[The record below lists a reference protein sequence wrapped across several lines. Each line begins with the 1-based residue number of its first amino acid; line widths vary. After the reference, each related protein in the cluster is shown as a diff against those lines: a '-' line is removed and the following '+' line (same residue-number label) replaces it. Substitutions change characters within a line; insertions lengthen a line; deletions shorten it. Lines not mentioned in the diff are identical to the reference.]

1 MRIYNLTMKIYKSS
15 KRRAIDG
22 LRRGKVTIAVYGL
35 GKMGLPLAA
44 VFADA
49 GARVIGVDVDSK
61 VIEAVNRGE
70 CNFFEPGLAELVR
83 KNFRAGRLSATSNL
97 ISAAK
102 QADVMIII
110 VPILVDGER
119 NPDLSI
125 VKAVCEAIAKG
136 LKKRDLVIL
145 ESTAPPKTTEEVILP
160 ILESS
165 GLKLGDFGL
174 AHAPERTMSGTAIRD
189 ITQAYP
195 KIVGGV
201 DRASTKAAAYL
212 YSAINKRGVI
222 ELSSARAA
230 EAVKVFEG
238 IYRDVNIALAN
249 ELYCV
254 CEELGISALE
264 VFEAANTQPYCHLH
278 KPGCGVGGHCI
289 PVYPYFI
296 IHTAKADTSLI
307 KLARQINDSMPRAT
321 VKLLE
326 SALAKCDGKLEN
338 SNILVLGLTFRG
350 NVKET
355 RYSPALEIIK
365 ILRDRGVNVYAFD
378 PMLRREEVEPYGA
391 YCSPNE
397 AQDLDG
403 VIIASDHSIFKNL
416 DWGAIG
422 KNMRRKILIDGRQ
435 VVDPEKLQRLG
446 FMVRVIGR

>member
-1 MRIYNLTMKIYKSS
+1 MKIYKSS
-15 KRRAIDG
+15 KRRVIDG
-22 LRRGKVTIAVYGL
+22 LRDGKVTISVYGL

-44 VFADA
+44 VFANA
-49 GARVIGVDVDSK
+49 GARVIGVDVNSK
-61 VIEAVNRGE
+61 VVEMVNRGE
-70 CNFFEPGLAELVR
+70 CNFFEPGLDELVR
-83 KNFRAGRLSATSNL
+83 NNVKAGRLTAIRDP

-102 QADVMIII
+102 QSDVMIII
-110 VPILVDGER
+110 VPILIDKEH
-119 NPDLSI
+119 NPDLSN

-189 ITQAYP
+189 ITSAYP

-201 DRASTKAAAYL
+201 DKASTKAAAYL

-249 ELYCV
+249 ELYGV
-254 CEELGISALE
+254 CNELGISALE

-296 IHTAKADTSLI
+296 INTTKVDTSLI

-326 SALAKCDGKLEN
+326 SALASSNGKLED

-350 NVKET
+350 DVRET

-365 ILRDRGVNVYAFD
+365 ILRGRGVNVFAFD
-378 PMLRREEVEPYGA
+378 PILSRREIEQYA
-391 YCSPNE
+391 TYASPSDAKN
-397 AQDLDG
+397 LDG
-403 VIIASDHSIFKNL
+403 IVIASDHTAFRKLN
-416 DWGAIG
+416 WRRIG
-422 KNMRRKILIDGRQ
+422 ENMRKRIIIDGKQ
-435 VVDPEKLQRLG
+435 VIDPEELKRFG
-446 FMVRVIGR
+446 FMVRVIG

>member
-1 MRIYNLTMKIYKSS
+1 MKIYKSS
-15 KRRAIDG
+15 KGKIIDG
-22 LRRGKVTIAVYGL
+22 LRRGKVTIAIYGL

-49 GARVIGVDVDSK
+49 GARVIGVDIDSK
-61 VIEAVNRGE
+61 VVESVNRGE
-70 CNFFEPGLAELVR
+70 CSFYEPGLAKLVR
-83 KNFRAGRLSATSNL
+83 RNVQAKRLTATMDL

-102 QADVMIII
+102 ESDVMIII
-110 VPILVDGER
+110 VPILIDGER
-119 NPDLSI
+119 NPDLTA
-125 VKAVCEAIAKG
+125 VKKVCEAIARG
-136 LKKRDLVIL
+136 LKKGDLVIL

-189 ITQAYP
+189 ITRAYP

-201 DRASTKAAAYL
+201 DKASTKAAAYL

-249 ELYCV
+249 ELYGV

-296 IHTAKADTSLI
+296 IHTSKADTSLI
-307 KLARQINDSMPRAT
+307 KLARQINDSMPRVT

-326 SALAKCDGKLEN
+326 SALASSNGKLED

-350 NVKET
+350 DAKET

-365 ILRDRGVNVYAFD
+365 LLRERGVNVYAFD
-378 PMLRREEVEPYGA
+378 PMLSRGEVELYAA
-391 YCSPNE
+391 YCSPSM

-403 VIIASDHSIFKNL
+403 IIIASDHTAFKNL

-422 KNMRRKILIDGRQ
+422 KNMRRRIIVDGRQ
-435 VVDPEKLQRLG
+435 VVDPEELKRLG
-446 FMVRVIGR
+446 FMMRAIG